1 MSLAPRCLLVVSLLC
16 ATGCGGI
23 RHMMGED
30 EYLRQQLYDY
40 AYDVPLDTVWEAG
53 KQMAES
59 VHSESRSEDGV
70 RTAVVSIRRVVWRD
84 ETAIQVLYMRGWEEA
99 GRSYVKFLSG
109 GHGPSMQPH
118 DIELR
123 EVTAELDLLTRFAP
137 EDAAKFREGARRAG
151 QRAR

>member
-1 MSLAPRCLLVVSLLC
+1 MSLAPRCLLVVSILC
-16 ATGCGGI
+16 AAGCGGH

-40 AYDVPLDTVWEAG
+40 AFDVPLDTLWEAG
-53 KQMAES
+53 KQLAES
-59 VHSESRSEDGV
+59 VQNESRSEDGV

-84 ETAIQVLYMRGWEEA
+84 ETALRVLSMRGWEEG
-99 GRSYVKFLSG
+99 GRSYVKFFSV
-109 GHGPSMQPH
+109 GHGPSLQVH
-118 DIELR
+118 DIAVR
-123 EVTAELDLLTRFAP
+123 EVTAELDLVTRFAP